1 MHHARA
7 WQHRVRGPLACALA
21 AALAAPSQN
30 VCAQDVSGAAT
41 SGTMSSADGP
51 GVAEAEGPTSPSSGP
66 PADGRGAAQA
76 AGPEA
81 MPGDEAPRSAEVAND
96 STPAERM
103 AMGKALYARRQYV
116 EAARM
121 YARVETPGALYN
133 AAMSRAAAGHDAHAL
148 LLWTRYLGV
157 APEDERAEVEESI
170 AAAGRRTVAVQFA
183 RTNDADGPRTLTLRD
198 VRHLAADELRIA
210 WPEDQATLEVS
221 LDPGRWTATLEGA
234 TDGPRSLTVVVAKG
248 EKPRV
253 DLAPEVAASP
263 VRLRLNPAR
272 ALRRGVTVMWSG
284 PRAVAE
290 RRVTGNESSRWELA
304 RGRWRVTAS
313 APGYEAS
320 ERAVEVTERP
330 VEMAI
335 QLRLDRESRAR
346 LGVGVSLGV
355 AALGL
360 AAAGGALLADADQTA
375 DKIPNDPGHRLTSD
389 EVALVSDLRR
399 YHAAGF
405 IVLSA
410 SAGTA
415 VAALTGGLA
424 RGNKALATQAGL
436 GFVLA
441 VIGASSLGTTVA
453 RDELNKF
460 PSEGG
465 GDGLSRGDLD
475 KGLERA
481 APWSV
486 LTGVGLGLALPA
498 VVALITRRS
507 VNRQTR
513 SRQAI
518 AVSRDTIGVTI
529 QGIF

>member
-1 MHHARA
+1 MDE
-7 WQHRVRGPLACALA
+7 V
-21 AALAAPSQN
+21 
-30 VCAQDVSGAAT
+30 
-41 SGTMSSADGP
+41 P
-51 GVAEAEGPTSPSSGP
+51 GGRSEG
-66 PADGRGAAQA
+66 R
-76 AGPEA
+76 
-81 MPGDEAPRSAEVAND
+81 
-96 STPAERM
+96 
-103 AMGKALYARRQYV
+103 
-116 EAARM
+116 
-121 YARVETPGALYN
+121 
-133 AAMSRAAAGHDAHAL
+133 
-148 LLWTRYLGV
+148 
-157 APEDERAEVEESI
+157 RAEVEESI
-170 AAAGRRTVAVQFA
+170 AAAERRTVAVQFA

-198 VRHLAADELRIA
+198 VQHLAADELRVA
-210 WPEDQATLEVS
+210 WPQGQATLEVS
-221 LDPGRWTATLEGA
+221 LDPGRWTATLAGA
-234 TDGPRSLTVVVAKG
+234 SDGPRSLTVVVAKG
-248 EKPRV
+248 DKPRV
-253 DLAPEVAASP
+253 DLAPDVAASP

-290 RRVTGNESSRWELA
+290 RRVTSTESSRWELA
-304 RGRWRVTAS
+304 PGRWRVAAS

-330 VEMAI
+330 VELAI
-335 QLRLDRESRAR
+335 QLRRDRESRAR
-346 LGVGVSLGV
+346 LGLGLGLGV

-360 AAAGGALLADADQTA
+360 AAGGGALLAGAERRTDE
-375 DKIPNDPGHRLTSD
+375 IPNDPGHRLTTD

-441 VIGASSLGTTVA
+441 VIGAASLGTTVA
-453 RDELNKF
+453 RDELN
-460 PSEGG
+460 SISSGN

-475 KGLERA
+475 AGLERA

-486 LTGVGLGLALPA
+486 LTGMGLGLGLPA
-498 VVALITRRS
+498 GVALVTRRS
-507 VNRQTR
+507 LNRQTR

-529 QGIF
+529 QGVF